1 MARIS
6 TLLLI
11 ALSTV
16 YALSPES
23 ANRLKS
29 ELTAANIIPQEFEP
43 KAELKIQ
50 YEDVTIENGMEI
62 STKQSKQTPLVS
74 FELTSPEK
82 DYTLVMFD
90 ADTQLYHWVVKD
102 IHGVENDG
110 TSSRTQIPYKQTVP
124 NHRYI
129 FAVFEQS
136 EKDQPM
142 TLGNYFDL
150 TQLVE
155 KNNLELTSA
164 LYMKQKQ
171 KHRQKREE
179 QVSEPS
185 DFFGD
190 LAGNMMGLLKQF
202 GVDFATKSVSEN
214 VIDHGKAFA
223 SSFNSMKST
232 DERNIPQAAP
242 TLIEHSSAKKKNP
255 AEVVENAINKAFREF
270 QSQVSV
276 NQAPTPTAQ
285 ASPKKDVDPIMAVE
299 SMINKAFLDM
309 QSQVSVNHVAAPT
322 QSVRSQVPKRN
333 PAEAVENMIN
343 KAIRDIQSQVSINQA
358 PAPTP
363 SVKDEGPVKAMENM
377 INQVFKDLQNHVSVS
392 QISPKATQIKPAHA
406 DPSTF
411 SKADKKSADPWFFD
425 GLHNMIG
432 SITDFRKMLS
442 DKLKDDVLRYEKS
455 GLDVSS
461 S

>member
-29 ELTAANIIPQEFEP
+29 ELTAANIIPQVFKEFEP

-82 DYTLVMFD
+82 DYTLVM
-90 ADTQLYHWVVKD
+90 
-102 IHGVENDG
+102 
-110 TSSRTQIPYKQTVP
+110 IPYKQTVP